1 MTYIQKLQ
9 NKNSL
14 YENATISASGGQVMC
29 NRLSFLDTNAYAY
42 VDRFANS
49 PSAATLSAINTFFTT
64 LKADTTYS
72 AFDEFYLLG
81 GQDEQATRINLIN
94 PTVSLQ
100 VVSAPVFVANSGW
113 QGDGIDDSLDSPIL
127 LSEGGKFTQD
137 NAHLG
142 VWSLTNTFNAAYYDI
157 GTGATTNARRLNCSN
172 TAIQC
177 LGNLSSATNVTG
189 VVTNS
194 LGHYVITRSNSTSS
208 TVYKNGSS
216 IGVGADTT
224 AATTDGALTILRS
237 RATFSARRLMAAH
250 RGRNL
255 TAGEVTT
262 LYNALNAYKTA
273 IGA

>member
-1 MTYIQKLQ
+1 MYYY
-9 NKNSL
+9 NKPYGVGAADN
-14 YENATISASGGQVMC
+14 NA
-29 NRLSFLDTNAYAY
+29 NNY
-42 VDRFANS
+42 
-49 PSAATLSAINTFFTT
+49 LSAFVVPPAQAMIAAVNTFFTS

-72 AFDEFYLLG
+72 AFDELYLLG

-94 PTVSLQ
+94 PTASLQ
-100 VVSAPVFVANSGW
+100 VVSAPVFTANSGW
-113 QGDGIDDSLDSPIL
+113 QGDGVDDSLDSPIL
-127 LSEGGKFTQD
+127 LSVGGKFTQD
-137 NAHLG
+137 DAHFG
-142 VWSLTNTFNAAYYDI
+142 VWSLTNTFNVAYYDI

-189 VVTNS
+189 VVTDS
-194 LGHYVITRSNSTSS
+194 LGHYVMTRNNSTSS
-208 TVYKNGSS
+208 TIYKNGSS
-216 IGVGADTT
+216 IGVGADITS
-224 AATTDGALTILRS
+224 ATIDGVLTILRS
-237 RATFSARRLMAAH
+237 RTSFSARKLMAAH